1 MRGGWTVGTGCDKG
15 YLQSRVT
22 AFKRLFAGVT
32 ASHWSACRRTVI
44 LLDMHAME
52 PLLWTT
58 CSPSPTVSEAISALC
73 RHGGR

>member
-1 MRGGWTVGTGCDKG
+1 MR
-15 YLQSRVT
+15 

-32 ASHWSACRRTVI
+32 TSRWPACRRTVI

-58 CSPSPTVSEAISALC
+58 CSPSPTMSEAIPALC
-73 RHGGR
+73 RHGGPLVGLPYRKEAKGLL